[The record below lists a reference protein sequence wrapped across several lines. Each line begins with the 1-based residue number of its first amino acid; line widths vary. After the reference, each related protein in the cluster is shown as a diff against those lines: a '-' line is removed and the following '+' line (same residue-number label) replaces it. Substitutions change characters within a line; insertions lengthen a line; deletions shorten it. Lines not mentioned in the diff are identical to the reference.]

1 MPKVAIADTF
11 SDWDKLLAAA
21 AEHAETVPGLKPRLA
36 ALTAIN
42 EKARA
47 LEALRLRLKADRQV
61 ATQDLHATR
70 EEGKDLA
77 MAVRSLLKAS
87 FGADFEGLVAFNVR
101 PRRNRRKTRFPQ
113 TVIPPSEPE
122 K

>member
-11 SDWDKLLAAA
+11 SDWDKLLIAA

-36 ALTAIN
+36 ALTAVN

-47 LEALRLRLKADRQV
+47 LEALRLRLKAERQV

-70 EEGKDLA
+70 EEGKELA
-77 MAVRSLLKAS
+77 MAIRTLFKSS
-87 FGADFEGLVAFNVR
+87 FGADFEGLVAFNIR
-101 PRRNRRKTRFPQ
+101 PRRNRRKTRLPPILIPQ
-113 TVIPPSEPE
+113 SEPE

>member
-1 MPKVAIADTF
+1 
-11 SDWDKLLAAA
+11 
-21 AEHAETVPGLKPRLA
+21 
-36 ALTAIN
+36 
-42 EKARA
+42 
-47 LEALRLRLKADRQV
+47 
-61 ATQDLHATR
+61 
-70 EEGKDLA
+70 